1 MGGAWRQLDLV
12 ASLALGS
19 FAGPDV
25 PKLVGELPSRPLID
39 IRAGEERLQGRDI
52 ELLVVGRHEQPPTS
66 TAVQVAALFRPGYLV
81 EIDPIAVMQ
90 DTTNDPI

>member
-39 IRAGEERLQGRDI
+39 IRAGEERL
-52 ELLVVGRHEQPPTS
+52 
-66 TAVQVAALFRPGYLV
+66 
-81 EIDPIAVMQ
+81 
-90 DTTNDPI
+90 